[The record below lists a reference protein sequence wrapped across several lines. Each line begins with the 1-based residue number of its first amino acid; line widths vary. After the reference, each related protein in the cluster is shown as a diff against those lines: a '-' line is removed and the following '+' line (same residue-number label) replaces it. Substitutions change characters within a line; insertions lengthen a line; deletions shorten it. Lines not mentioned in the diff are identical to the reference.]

1 MPIRSEIESEFA
13 WRLVDAMNM
22 NNAAAIIGKEISEI
36 THSDGK
42 SLTLVEKIEIAD
54 AIRTRLVDGSAF
66 KRRYESVGELAK
78 LSFTLATREQLLEVI
93 ESVIQ
98 IILHQLQ

>member
-1 MPIRSEIESEFA
+1 MPLRSEIEQDFA
-13 WRLVDAMNM
+13 ERLVNALYL
-22 NNAAAIIGKEISEI
+22 NNTAAIIGREINEI
-36 THSDGK
+36 THNDGK
-42 SLTLVEKIEIAD
+42 PLTLVEKIEIAD

-78 LSFTLATREQLLEVI
+78 LSFTLATRQQLLDVT